1 MDRLR
6 AYRHGNRSEWL
17 AAMALRLKGYR
28 IVARNFRTKA
38 GEIDIVARRGDLVA
52 IVEVKA
58 RRDLATAMEA
68 VGGITQRRIAAAL
81 AAAGF
86 RAALSAL
93 RPRRGP
99 AAALAGACGE
109 FVRGAELGS
118 VAIQARPACKRQ
130 LSALPVLMYPNVHSA
145 PVLEISRFRLART

>member
-28 IVARNFRTKA
+28 IVARNFRTRA

-58 RRDLATAMEA
+58 RGDLATAMEA
-68 VGGITQRRIAAAL
+68 VGGLAQRRIEAAADHW
-81 AAAGF
+81 
-86 RAALSAL
+86 LSRQPDFARL
-93 RPRRGP
+93 SVRFDLVAVLPRRW
-99 AAALAGACGE
+99 
-109 FVRGAELGS
+109 
-118 VAIQARPACKRQ
+118 
-130 LSALPVLMYPNVHSA
+130 PVHVENLFQGRN
-145 PVLEISRFRLART
+145 

>member
-1 MDRLR
+1 MDRLD

-58 RRDLATAMEA
+58 RRDLTAAMEA
-68 VGGITQRRIAAAL
+68 VAALRSGGSRRRRITGSRASRIL
-81 AAAGF
+81 RGWRCGSTSLPSCRGGGRCMWRTCF
-86 RAALSAL
+86 RD
-93 RPRRGP
+93 
-99 AAALAGACGE
+99 
-109 FVRGAELGS
+109 
-118 VAIQARPACKRQ
+118 
-130 LSALPVLMYPNVHSA
+130 
-145 PVLEISRFRLART
+145 EIEP